1 MAVGSVSERV
11 QILGDLTHITGLPS
25 ADIFIPNTL
34 CVIIDGCHLA
44 HGEMDDEDLVIRNRM

>member
-1 MAVGSVSERV
+1 MGGVSERV